1 MNDPECSIRGGVELC
16 GGGGGGGVEA
26 YLRAF
31 VYMCVRFPLRLLRLV
46 FREKG

>member
-1 MNDPECSIRGGVELC
+1 MRVCVC
-16 GGGGGGGVEA
+16 VCGGGVEA

-31 VYMCVRFPLRLLRLV
+31 VYMCVCFPLRLLRLV